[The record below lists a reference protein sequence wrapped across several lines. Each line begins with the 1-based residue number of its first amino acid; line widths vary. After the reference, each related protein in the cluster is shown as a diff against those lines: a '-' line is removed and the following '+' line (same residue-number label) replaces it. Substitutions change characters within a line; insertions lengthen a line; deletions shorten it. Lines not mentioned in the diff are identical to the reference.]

1 MRALFLAALLL
12 LLAPA
17 HAATQETSALI
28 NLANDYASA
37 LKPAEL
43 NALETQLVE
52 ISRYNVYQIAVAIYP
67 KLPPGAE
74 RDNATELADKL
85 LVGSA
90 ADNRGLVIFVFLAE
104 KVVRVEV
111 GYGLEGLVPDAT
123 AHRIAEKTAS
133 RIAKGEMAAALREA
147 IADLTPVLQSLKRV
161 DQKSSRWEW
170 LPDFALA
177 IIDATRGV
185 AFYATH
191 HRELPKQ
198 LASWWRSNDAESRA
212 VLTGFGA
219 LGALFLLYCLRPV
232 VGALLLMALPLAA
245 IPRRA
250 LYWVFFWGTDAVC
263 ATMLKPGSAQKIEK
277 SGAVFDVLYYSFG
290 VFLVVG
296 CLLAS
301 FIMFVGHPG
310 GFGGAGAWARW

>member
-1 MRALFLAALLL
+1 
-12 LLAPA
+12 
-17 HAATQETSALI
+17 
-28 NLANDYASA
+28 
-37 LKPAEL
+37 
-43 NALETQLVE
+43 
-52 ISRYNVYQIAVAIYP
+52 
-67 KLPPGAE
+67 
-74 RDNATELADKL
+74 
-85 LVGSA
+85 
-90 ADNRGLVIFVFLAE
+90 
-104 KVVRVEV
+104 
-111 GYGLEGLVPDAT
+111 
-123 AHRIAEKTAS
+123 
-133 RIAKGEMAAALREA
+133 MAAALRDA
-147 IADLTPVLQSLKRV
+147 IADLAPVLQSLQRI

-185 AFYATH
+185 VFYATH

-212 VLTGFGA
+212 VLTGFGV

-232 VGALLLMALPLAA
+232 VGALLQMALPQAA
-245 IPRRA
+245 IPRGA
-250 LYWVFFWGTDAVC
+250 LYWTFFWGTDAVC
-263 ATMLKPGSAQKIEK
+263 GKMVKPGSARKIEK

-301 FIMFVGHPG
+301 FIAFVGHPG